1 MALQTID
8 NDSLVESLFEIIRCH
23 GYEGSTI
30 SRLSEVTGLK
40 KSSLYHRFPA
50 GKDDMVKA
58 VVSYISAQLHLLVI
72 APLSMRQDTPEK
84 RFSNMLVTL
93 KAFYCAGQ
101 KNCLLNVLS
110 LGEAKDE
117 IKVSLNKDYDAWFT
131 ALCTLGQE
139 AGLKPKE
146 AEVRAEHFLI
156 TVQGAL
162 VIQRLTDNPL
172 MFENCMSYEQ
182 KHFFQTI

>member
-8 NDSLVESLFEIIRCH
+8 NDSLAESLFEIIRRH
-23 GYEGSTI
+23 GYEGATI
-30 SRLSEVTGLK
+30 SLLSEVTGLK

-58 VVSYISAQLHLLVI
+58 VVRYISAQLHQLVVAPLLV
-72 APLSMRQDTPEK
+72 RQDMPEK
-84 RFSNMLVTL
+84 RFNNMLVTL

-117 IKVSLNKDYDAWFT
+117 IKVLLKKDYDAWFT
-131 ALCTLGQE
+131 ALCALGQE

-156 TVQGAL
+156 AVQGVL
-162 VIQRLTDNPL
+162 VIQRLTNNPL
-172 MFENCMSYEQ
+172 TFENCMAYEQ